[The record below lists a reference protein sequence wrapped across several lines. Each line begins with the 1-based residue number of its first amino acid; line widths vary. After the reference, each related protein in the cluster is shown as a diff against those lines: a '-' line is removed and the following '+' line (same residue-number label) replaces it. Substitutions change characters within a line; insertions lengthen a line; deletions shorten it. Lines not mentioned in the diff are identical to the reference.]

1 MLIGF
6 YTWGDAMMGMGHI
19 FRCLTLA
26 DEIRRQ
32 RPDARVVFELQDRQP
47 GVDTVRAKGHEVRIW
62 PDDAKSQG
70 PWDILI
76 VDQLSTDPQI
86 LQGLRQSCRCLVTLD
101 DAGPGHWGAHLSIS
115 TLYGCQVTRPP
126 DNDTLSLG
134 GLPYTLINPVFTAQ
148 AYDVRNSLRHIFLT
162 QGGSDTWN
170 MLSTLVRAMDSW
182 LAQHPDVTLHVHTG
196 PAFAHH
202 DDLHHAIATSQGT
215 IVQHSRIDD
224 LPGLMSQMDLAI
236 AAGGVM
242 TLELLAVGVPCITV
256 TAEEKELETVSAL
269 AQQGFV
275 HNLGFTD
282 QSLPERLIEALQRCT
297 DWDYR
302 RQASA
307 LTRQVLDG
315 KGAYRIIDQSLK
327 IFKSISY
334 RRDF

>member
-26 DEIRRQ
+26 EEIRQR

-47 GVDTVRAKGHEVRIW
+47 GVDTVRATGHEVRIW
-62 PDDAKSQG
+62 PDDAKPQG

-76 VDQLSTDPQI
+76 VDQLSTDPHI
-86 LQGLRQSCRCLVTLD
+86 LQGLRQSSRCLVTLD
-101 DAGPGHWGAHLSIS
+101 DAGPGHWGAHLSIN
-115 TLYGCQVTRPP
+115 TLYDCQVERPSG
-126 DNDTLSLG
+126 NHTLSLH
-134 GLPYTLINPVFTAQ
+134 GLPYTLISPAFSEQ
-148 AYDVRNSLRHIFLT
+148 AYEVRNSVRNIFLT

-170 MLSTLVRAMDSW
+170 MLSTLVRSMDSW
-182 LAQHPDVTLHVHTG
+182 LEQHPEVALHVHTG

-202 DDLHHAIATSQGT
+202 DDLRHAIAASQGT

-224 LPGLMSQMDLAI
+224 LPGLMSRMDLAI

-269 AQQGFV
+269 ARQGFV
-275 HNLGFTD
+275 HNLGFAD
-282 QSLPERLIEALQRCT
+282 PSLPVRLIEALQRCV

-302 RQASA
+302 QQASA
-307 LTRQVLDG
+307 LARQALDG
-315 KGAYRIIDQSLK
+315 KGADRIIGEALAVLERHIQTAID
-327 IFKSISY
+327 
-334 RRDF
+334 